1 MQLMVFSNCP
11 IYNHRYWH
19 WNLWWCKIS
28 SWGHLCSFA
37 KLEPCLPGDFGR
49 SNSKSSGYPSSMGG
63 WIEQYVCQHW
73 RSYGSETCPKRTW
86 KSNAESKQ
94 KMHFIEFIRCFHQFV
109 SPIFSTN
116 FSQFEQLKKE
126 TNYFLSFQVE
136 KEIIIN
142 IRLKIS

>member
-1 MQLMVFSNCP
+1 MVFSNCP

-37 KLEPCLPGDFGR
+37 KLEPCLPGDYR
-49 SNSKSSGYPSSMGG
+49 CSNSKSSGYPGSMGG

-73 RSYGSETCPKRTW
+73 RSYGSKTCPKRTW

-94 KMHFIEFIRCFHQFV
+94 KKINEFIRYFHQFV
-109 SPIFSTN
+109 SQMFLRIFLSLSSWKRKLTSYWYKTV
-116 FSQFEQLKKE
+116 F
-126 TNYFLSFQVE
+126 FLSFQVE
-136 KEIIIN
+136 KEIII
-142 IRLKIS
+142 IIH